1 METFVKVLIYMNAI
15 TGIKFCILTYLA
27 VMQRSSPCQHIK

>member
-15 TGIKFCILTYLA
+15 TGIKFYILTYLLCKDHHLA
-27 VMQRSSPCQHIK
+27 NI